1 MIGQGEKF
9 EIWSDLIWQA
19 RVNQWRSEETDES
32 EESVLSDINI

>member
-1 MIGQGEKF
+1 
-9 EIWSDLIWQA
+9 LIWQA